1 MLRALLVI
9 IALLSFSV
17 ICTGME
23 FFQKQE
29 DDLPYIKYKCDL
41 SFEKVMSLMIDT
53 ESDVAAEF
61 RHQLETILKVRDG
74 DGMSQLF
81 WECPPVTYETF
92 ESAVFEF
99 VVLPTSSLTHPPI
112 LMSEVHFADKL
123 TALGATGAVAFTS
136 LGGDATLV
144 APLPESGAKDR
155 GSMFTELQAFLEHGS
170 DDQRKLWWKTLA
182 ETYTEGLKNGAER
195 KLWLSTHG
203 GGVGYL
209 HGRID
214 TRPKYYHYT
223 PYKEM

>member
-1 MLRALLVI
+1 MLGARLVI
-9 IALLSFSV
+9 LVLLSV
-17 ICTGME
+17 CTGME

-29 DDLPYIKYKCDL
+29 DLPYIKFKCDL
-41 SFEKVMSLMIDT
+41 SFEKVISLMIDT

-123 TALGATGAVAFTS
+123 TASGAAGAAGAVAFTS

-144 APLPESGAKDR
+144 APLPEKGAKDR

-182 ETYTEGLKNGAER
+182 ETYTEGLKSGVGR

-223 PYKEM
+223 PYKVL